1 MPDTPL
7 TEAVNE
13 ELFWDP
19 KVDPA
24 AIAVEADYNGRVTLR
39 GTVGSFRQKHEARR
53 AAERVVGVTKVKN
66 DLQVRMLDADR
77 REDSDVRG
85 AVLQALMLDS
95 VVPSTID
102 ARVKDGFVTL
112 VGSATWQFERDE
124 AAIVV
129 MNVSG
134 VTGLEDEVYLTGE
147 LPDAYDITDSIKSA
161 FKRNAKLDA
170 KDISV
175 ATNGKTVTLS
185 GVVSSWSEHDAAI
198 DAAWAAP
205 GVHEVEDHV
214 LVEY

>member
-1 MPDTPL
+1 MPDAPL

-19 KVDPA
+19 KVDPVEIA
-24 AIAVEADYNGRVTLR
+24 AEADFKGHVTLR

-66 DLQVRMLDADR
+66 DLQVRILDADR
-77 REDSDVRG
+77 REDSAVRG

-95 VVPSTID
+95 LVPSTID
-102 ARVKDGFVTL
+102 ATVKDGSVTL
-112 VGSATWQFERDE
+112 SGSASWQFERDE
-124 AAIVV
+124 AEMVA
-129 MNVSG
+129 MNVIG
-134 VTGLEDEVYLTGE
+134 VTGLEDQIYLTGD
-147 LPDAYDITDSIKSA
+147 LPDAYDITDSIKKA
-161 FKRNAKLDA
+161 LKRNAKLDA
-170 KDISV
+170 DDISV
-175 ATNGKTVTLS
+175 ATKGKTVTVS
-185 GVVSSWSEHDAAI
+185 GVVGSWSEHDAAI

>member
-1 MPDTPL
+1 MPDAPL

-19 KVDPA
+19 KVDPVEIA
-24 AIAVEADYNGRVTLR
+24 AEADFKGHVTLR

-53 AAERVVGVTKVKN
+53 AAERVAGVTKVKN
-66 DLQVRMLDADR
+66 DLQVQILDADR
-77 REDSDVRG
+77 REDSAVRG

-95 VVPSTID
+95 LVPSTID
-102 ARVKDGFVTL
+102 ATVNDGLVTL
-112 VGSATWQFERDE
+112 SGSAGWQFERDE
-124 AAIVV
+124 AEMVV
-129 MNVSG
+129 MNVIG
-134 VTGLEDEVYLTGE
+134 VTGLEDEVYLTGD
-147 LPDAYDITDSIKSA
+147 LPDAYDITDSIKKA

-175 ATNGKTVTLS
+175 ATKGKTVTVS

-205 GVHEVEDHV
+205 GVHTVEDHV